1 MVLYL
6 FSPDILWLLSEINA
20 AYYGFHAEFA

>member
-6 FSPDILWLLSEINA
+6 FSPDIPWLLSDISA
-20 AYYGFHAEFA
+20 AYCGFHAEFA

>member
-6 FSPDILWLLSEINA
+6 FSPDILWLLSEISA
-20 AYYGFHAEFA
+20 DYYGFHAEFA